1 MTKRRVDPA
10 PGRRYALGMDSSTVS
25 VLFLW
30 GVFVIVVMLVMRK
43 LMSGQMMG
51 GDLPSDEA
59 QPPPPA
65 STADAPRTRPDDDTP
80 R

>member
-1 MTKRRVDPA
+1 
-10 PGRRYALGMDSSTVS
+10 MDSSTVS

-51 GDLPSDEA
+51 GDLPSDEVR
-59 QPPPPA
+59 PPA
-65 STADAPRTRPDDDTP
+65 RPADAPRTSPEDDTP
-80 R
+80 RAGPDDRTPR

>member
-1 MTKRRVDPA
+1 
-10 PGRRYALGMDSSTVS
+10 MDSSTMS

-59 QPPPPA
+59 QPPAPGPPPA
-65 STADAPRTRPDDDTP
+65 STADTPRTRPDDDTP